1 MSRGSPPA
9 EQPVDRGGTSS
20 TPVVILEDHPVFRD
34 ALRRLVESTGEFR
47 VSGSYAT
54 VAELRDASMP
64 VSPSLILLDVL
75 LPDGDG
81 LALIKELAAK
91 HPGLRAVVLTAY
103 RDEWNLERARRA
115 GAVAFLDK
123 SADPIL
129 ILETLRAAARGES
142 RFPRGQ
148 TWAATDSSGSQDS
161 AASTRLFQLSARE
174 REVARLLAAGCSNQ
188 QIAATLFIAP
198 GTAKLHVSRV
208 YEKLG
213 VRERSQAIVF
223 LLAHKA
229 LL

>member
-1 MSRGSPPA
+1 MSLETRSDPESKPLS
-9 EQPVDRGGTSS
+9 VLL
-20 TPVVILEDHPVFRD
+20 IEDHPLFRE

-47 VSGSYAT
+47 VTGSYGSA
-54 VAELRDASMP
+54 AELRATPPSG
-64 VSPSLILLDVL
+64 SPTLLILDIFLA
-75 LPDGDG
+75 DGDG
-81 LALIKELAAK
+81 LALLKGLAAD
-91 HPGLRAVVLTAY
+91 HEGLRAIVLTAY

-123 SADPIL
+123 SADPAL
-129 ILETLRAAARGES
+129 ILETLRAAARGVA

-148 TWAATDSSGSQDS
+148 TLSALDSNGNRQPAGD
-161 AASTRLFQLSARE
+161 TRLFQLTARE

-188 QIAATLFIAP
+188 QIAESLFIAP
-198 GTAKLHVSRV
+198 GTVKLHVSHI

-213 VRERSQAIVF
+213 AKDRSQAIVF

>member
-9 EQPVDRGGTSS
+9 EPPVDQRGTSS

-47 VSGSYAT
+47 VIGAYAS
-54 VAELRDASMP
+54 VAELRAASMSI
-64 VSPSLILLDVL
+64 SPTLILLDVL

-81 LALIKELAAK
+81 LALLKELAAK
-91 HPGLRAVVLTAY
+91 HAGLRAVVLTAY

-123 SADPIL
+123 SADPMV
-129 ILETLRAAARGES
+129 ILETLRAAARGVS

-148 TWAATDSSGSQDS
+148 TWAATKSSSSQDP

-174 REVARLLAAGCSNQ
+174 REVARLLAAGCTNQ

-198 GTAKLHVSRV
+198 GTVKLHVSRI
-208 YEKLG
+208 YEKLN
-213 VRERSQAIVF
+213 VHERSQAIVF
-223 LLAHKA
+223 LLAHKS